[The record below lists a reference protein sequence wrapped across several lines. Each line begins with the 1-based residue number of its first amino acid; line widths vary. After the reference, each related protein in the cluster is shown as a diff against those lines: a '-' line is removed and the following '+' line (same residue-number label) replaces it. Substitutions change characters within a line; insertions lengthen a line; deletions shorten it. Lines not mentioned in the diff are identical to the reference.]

1 MGLNNI
7 TSVGSYI
14 KKQTIRDWEI
24 YSGCEFKVN
33 IVKLVNQNLNYQKF
47 TLILGVVPAHLRMLY
62 LVFD

>member
-33 IVKLVNQNLNYQKF
+33 IVKLVN
-47 TLILGVVPAHLRMLY
+47 
-62 LVFD
+62 